1 MEQKVYNLLIL
12 DESGSMEMIKDVA
25 VSGLN
30 ETLQTIV
37 SAQKEHP
44 EQKHYVTLVTF
55 NSVRINKVMDRLPV
69 DPVTELKWND
79 YTPNN
84 CTPLFDAMGQSL
96 TELREHVTD
105 QDVVLATIITDGME
119 NASKEYN
126 GVMIKRLVAQLKEQ
140 GWVFA
145 YIGTNQDVDAV
156 ADGLGIHSKM
166 YYEYSLKGTSD
177 MFEEERRHRK
187 VFYNRVSCDK
197 RDLAKEDYFSLA
209 EKEEEDKEERKVG
222 QQSPSVPNNG
232 ATDETSKKP
241 KGFWQRIKDAL

>member
-119 NASKEYN
+119 NASKEYD
-126 GVMIKRLVAQLKEQ
+126 GAMIKRLVAQLKEQ

>member
-12 DESGSMEMIKDVA
+12 DESGSMGMIKDVA

-37 SAQKEHP
+37 STQKEHP

-69 DPVTELKWND
+69 ESVTELKWND

-96 TELREHVTD
+96 TELREHVAG
-105 QDVVLATIITDGME
+105 QDVVLVTIITDGME

-126 GVMIKRLVAQLKEQ
+126 GAMIKRLVAQLKEQ

-145 YIGTNQDVDAV
+145 YIGTNQDVNAV
-156 ADGLGIHSKM
+156 ADGMGIHSRM
-166 YYEYSLKGTSD
+166 HYDYSLKGASD
-177 MFEEERRHRK
+177 MFEEELRHRK
-187 VFYNRVSCDK
+187 VFYNLVSCEK

-209 EKEEEDKEERKVG
+209 DKEEDKIERKDDK
-222 QQSPSVPNNG
+222 QLLSSPNNE
-232 ATDETSKKP
+232 TTEETSIKA
-241 KGFWQRIKDAL
+241 KGFWQKIKDAL

>member
-12 DESGSMEMIKDVA
+12 DESGSMGMIKDVA

-69 DPVTELKWND
+69 ESVTELKWND

-96 TELREHVTD
+96 TELREHVAG
-105 QDVVLATIITDGME
+105 QDVVLVTIITDGME

-126 GVMIKRLVAQLKEQ
+126 GAMIKRLVAQLKEQ

-145 YIGTNQDVDAV
+145 YIGTNQDVNAV
-156 ADGLGIHSKM
+156 ADGMGIHSRM
-166 YYEYSLKGTSD
+166 HYDYSLKGASD
-177 MFEEERRHRK
+177 MFEEELRHRK
-187 VFYNRVSCDK
+187 VFYNLVSCEK

-209 EKEEEDKEERKVG
+209 DKEEDKIERKDDK
-222 QQSPSVPNNG
+222 QLLSSPNNE
-232 ATDETSKKP
+232 TTEETSIKA
-241 KGFWQRIKDAL
+241 KGFWQKIKDAL

>member
-12 DESGSMEMIKDVA
+12 DESGSMGMIKDVA

-69 DPVTELKWND
+69 ESVTELKWND

-96 TELREHVTD
+96 TELREHVAG
-105 QDVVLATIITDGME
+105 QDVVLVTIITDGME

-126 GVMIKRLVAQLKEQ
+126 GAMIKRLVAQLKEQ

-145 YIGTNQDVDAV
+145 YIGTNQDVNAV
-156 ADGLGIHSKM
+156 TDGMGIHSRM
-166 YYEYSLKGTSD
+166 HYDYSLKGASD
-177 MFEEERRHRK
+177 MFEEELRHRK
-187 VFYNRVSCDK
+187 VFYNLVSCEK

-209 EKEEEDKEERKVG
+209 DKEEDKIERKDDK
-222 QQSPSVPNNG
+222 QLLSSPNNE
-232 ATDETSKKP
+232 TTEETSIKA
-241 KGFWQRIKDAL
+241 KGFWQKIKDAL

>member
-69 DPVTELKWND
+69 DSVTELKWND

-96 TELREHVTD
+96 TELREHVTG
-105 QDVVLATIITDGME
+105 QDVVLVTIITDGME
-119 NASKEYN
+119 NASKEYS
-126 GVMIKRLVAQLKEQ
+126 GAMIKRLVAQLKEQ

-145 YIGTNQDVDAV
+145 YIGTNQDVNAV
-156 ADGLGIHSKM
+156 ADGMGIHSRM
-166 YYEYSLKGTSD
+166 HYDYSLKGASD
-177 MFEEERRHRK
+177 MFEEELRHRK
-187 VFYNRVSCDK
+187 VFYNLVSCEK

-209 EKEEEDKEERKVG
+209 DKEEDKIEREDDK
-222 QQSPSVPNNG
+222 QSSSVSNNG
-232 ATDETSKKP
+232 ATDETSKNP

>member
-12 DESGSMEMIKDVA
+12 DESGSMGMIKDVA

-69 DPVTELKWND
+69 ESVTELKWND

-96 TELREHVTD
+96 TELREHVAG
-105 QDVVLATIITDGME
+105 QDVVLVTIITDGME

-126 GVMIKRLVAQLKEQ
+126 GAMIKRLVAQLKEQ

-145 YIGTNQDVDAV
+145 YIGTNQDVNAV
-156 ADGLGIHSKM
+156 ADGMGIHSRM
-166 YYEYSLKGTSD
+166 HYDYSLKGASD
-177 MFEEERRHRK
+177 MFEEELRHRK
-187 VFYNRVSCDK
+187 VFYNLVSCEK

-209 EKEEEDKEERKVG
+209 DKEEDNIERKDDK
-222 QQSPSVPNNG
+222 QLLSSPNNE
-232 ATDETSKKP
+232 TTEETSIKA
-241 KGFWQRIKDAL
+241 KGFWQKIKDAL

>member
-12 DESGSMEMIKDVA
+12 DESGSMGMIKDVA

-69 DPVTELKWND
+69 ESVTELKWND

-96 TELREHVTD
+96 TELREHVAG
-105 QDVVLATIITDGME
+105 QDVVLVTIITDGME

-126 GVMIKRLVAQLKEQ
+126 GSMIKRLVAQLKEQ

-145 YIGTNQDVDAV
+145 YIGTNQDVNAV
-156 ADGLGIHSKM
+156 ADGMGIHSRM
-166 YYEYSLKGTSD
+166 HYDYSLKGASD
-177 MFEEERRHRK
+177 MFEEELRHRK
-187 VFYNRVSCDK
+187 VFYNLVSCEK

-209 EKEEEDKEERKVG
+209 DKEEDKIERKDDK
-222 QQSPSVPNNG
+222 QLLSSPNNE
-232 ATDETSKKP
+232 TTEETSIKA
-241 KGFWQRIKDAL
+241 KGFWQKIKDAL

>member
-126 GVMIKRLVAQLKEQ
+126 GAMIKRLVAQLKEQ